1 MTSIQQWFKTQGWR
15 PQPFQKQCWE
25 AYLAG
30 KNGMLHAP
38 TGSGKTY
45 ALWGGIMA
53 EALNQKAAP
62 KGLNALWITPLRALA
77 VEIQQATQ
85 RMTSDLLPNQ
95 KIGLRTGDT
104 SQAVRAKQ
112 KRTPPFGLVTT
123 PESWHVLLSTKDHQK
138 YFQQLQVVV
147 VDEWHELLGT
157 KRGVQV
163 ELAVAYLRSF
173 LPHLKVWGISATLGN
188 KALAQE
194 ILLGKGTNHQTVEA
208 QIQKKIKVQSLLPKS
223 MERFP
228 WRGHLGMHLLPQVLR
243 IIKKK

>member
-1 MTSIQQWFKTQGWR
+1 MTS
-15 PQPFQKQCWE
+15 
-25 AYLAG
+25 
-30 KNGMLHAP
+30 
-38 TGSGKTY
+38 TY
-45 ALWGGIMA
+45 F
-53 EALNQKAAP
+53 NH
-62 KGLNALWITPLRALA
+62 
-77 VEIQQATQ
+77 
-85 RMTSDLLPNQ
+85 
-95 KIGLRTGDT
+95 KIGRNGDN
-104 SQAVRAKQ
+104 QAVRAAAHS
-112 KRTPPFGLVTT
+112 PFGLV
-123 PESWHVLLSTKDHQK
+123 LLKAACVPSTKDHQK

-228 WRGHLGMHLLPQVLR
+228 GEGIWGWVTTSSTSHH
-243 IIKKK
+243 KKK

>member
-1 MTSIQQWFKTQGWR
+1 M
-15 PQPFQKQCWE
+15 
-25 AYLAG
+25 
-30 KNGMLHAP
+30 
-38 TGSGKTY
+38 
-45 ALWGGIMA
+45 
-53 EALNQKAAP
+53 
-62 KGLNALWITPLRALA
+62 
-77 VEIQQATQ
+77 
-85 RMTSDLLPNQ
+85 
-95 KIGLRTGDT
+95 
-104 SQAVRAKQ
+104 
-112 KRTPPFGLVTT
+112 TT

-208 QIQKKIKVQSLLPKS
+208 QIQKKIKVQSFTQKYGTLSLARAFGDAFTAS
-223 MERFP
+223 STS
-228 WRGHLGMHLLPQVLR
+228 HH
-243 IIKKK
+243 KKK